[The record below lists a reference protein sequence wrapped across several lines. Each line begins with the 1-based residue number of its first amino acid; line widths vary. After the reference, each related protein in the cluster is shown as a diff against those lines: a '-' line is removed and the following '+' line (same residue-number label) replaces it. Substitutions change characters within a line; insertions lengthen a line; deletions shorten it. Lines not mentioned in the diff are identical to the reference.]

1 MSLTL
6 TGRRHAANKGHFV
19 CHHPA
24 HARFRGL
31 SAWER
36 TGRLRPEGAIQR
48 VLANFQLLKIAEIAT
63 SLLAFVLTEGARS
76 HPFAGRRTSAG
87 AASRTPN
94 TCGIV
99 EQGERATCDG
109 TGPNVRFRK
118 TTSS

>member
-76 HPFAGRRTSAG
+76 HPPAEVASSLARMPGRFG
-87 AASRTPN
+87 
-94 TCGIV
+94 
-99 EQGERATCDG
+99 
-109 TGPNVRFRK
+109 
-118 TTSS
+118 SSSPAC